1 MMTQLRLEH
10 SIQPCTWWVAT
21 SEPGY
26 ITWEPFLTIKYY
38 APIAHFVLPN
48 SHLTLAPRFIA
59 ESVVTSSEICE
70 VLETLYIFIYLF
82 FFSLILIPISSPS
95 TSPNPSPHLPL
106 SLEQLLHC
114 SLTKQKATVHK
125 SSYHGWTRNP
135 GGGKGSQV

>member
-26 ITWEPFLTIKYY
+26 ITWVPFLTSKYY
-38 APIAHFVLPN
+38 APIAHFALPN
-48 SHLTLAPRFIA
+48 SHFTLAPRFIA
-59 ESVVTSSEICE
+59 ESMVTSSEICE

-82 FFSLILIPISSPS
+82 FSLILIPVSSPS

-114 SLTKQKATVHK
+114 FPNQTKSNCAQILISWLDT
-125 SSYHGWTRNP
+125 
-135 GGGKGSQV
+135 